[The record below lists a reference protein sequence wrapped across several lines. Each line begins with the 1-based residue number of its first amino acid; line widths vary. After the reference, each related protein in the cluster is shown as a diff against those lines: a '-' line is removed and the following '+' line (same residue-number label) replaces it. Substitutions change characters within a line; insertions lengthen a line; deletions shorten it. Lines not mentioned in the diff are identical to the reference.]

1 MVDPVSNGSV
11 SRAQN
16 LRADRASSQPP
27 GASPRA
33 KASGTTV
40 ATPILTR
47 MVEELVQQGP
57 PVDFARI
64 AQLRQAIAEGRYTV
78 DPRTIARA
86 MIGFAKPD

>member
-11 SRAQN
+11 SKAQG
-16 LRADRASSQPP
+16 LRIDRATKQPA
-27 GASPRA
+27 GAPP
-33 KASGTTV
+33 KAADTGAMV

-47 MVEELVQQGP
+47 MVDELVQQGP

-64 AQLRQAIAEGRYTV
+64 AKLRQAIAEGDYKV

-86 MIGFAKPD
+86 MIGFARPD